1 MMMMMIILKKQST
14 SLSKSLE
21 IEFSDSSSLDVITAT
36 LILVVNKTFW
46 YFRDLLFI
54 VKIQN

>member
-1 MMMMMIILKKQST
+1 MMMMIILKKQST